1 MSEPLVRME
10 HINKF
15 FGRVQALNDVSF
27 TVNKNEIV
35 GLLGDNGAGK
45 STLIKILS
53 GALTA
58 SSGDIYIKGKKVD
71 IRSTSD
77 AIAQGIETIYQD
89 SALVTQLSI
98 ARNLFL
104 GREPLKG
111 PRFFNRMDQE
121 KMNEVARTLLKKVGI
136 SKNIPPTTPIS
147 SLSGGERQ
155 AVAIARAMHFESD
168 LIILDE
174 PTNNL
179 GVEETRGV
187 LTFVRNARA
196 SGHSCIFI
204 AHNIHHVFQVVD
216 RIVILRRGKNV
227 ADDIDPKKTTID
239 EVEKIITG
247 MQDSVVHTQVNHD
260 ARL

>member
-1 MSEPLVRME
+1 MSDELVRMVN
-10 HINKF
+10 INKF
-15 FGRVQALNDVSF
+15 FGRIQALKDVNL
-27 TVNKNEIV
+27 TVGKNEIV

-53 GALTA
+53 GALVA
-58 SSGDIYIKGKKVD
+58 DSGEIYIDGKH
-71 IRSTSD
+71 INMRSTTD
-77 AIAQGIETIYQD
+77 AIKYGIETIYQD

-111 PRFFNRMDQE
+111 PPFFNRMDQE
-121 KMNEVARTLLKKVGI
+121 LMNETATRLLKEVGI
-136 SKNIPPTTPIS
+136 TKDIPPTTPIS

-155 AVAIARAMHFESD
+155 AVSIARAMYFENE

-187 LTFVRNARA
+187 LRFVRNARDT
-196 SGHSCIFI
+196 GHSCVFI
-204 AHNIHHVFQVVD
+204 AHNIYHVFEVVD
-216 RIVILRRGKNV
+216 RIVVLRRGEKV
-227 ADDIDPKKTTID
+227 ADDIDPKQSSVE

-247 MQDSVVHTQVNHD
+247 MIET
-260 ARL
+260 

>member
-1 MSEPLVRME
+1 MAEELIRMQNIAKSYGSIRAIE
-10 HINKF
+10 
-15 FGRVQALNDVSF
+15 DVTL
-27 TVNKNEIV
+27 TVAESEIV

-53 GALTA
+53 GAVRAT
-58 SSGDIYIKGKKVD
+58 SGDIFIRGQKVEM
-71 IRSTSD
+71 RSARD
-77 AIAQGIETIYQD
+77 AISRGIETIYQD
-89 SALVTQLSI
+89 SALVPQLSI

-111 PRFFNRMDQE
+111 PRFLNRMDQAT
-121 KMNEVARTLLKKVGI
+121 MNEVARTLLKQVGI
-136 SKNIPPTTPIS
+136 TKNISPYTPIG

-155 AVAIARAMHFESD
+155 AVAIARAMHFDSD

-179 GVEETRGV
+179 GVAETQGV
-187 LTFVRNARA
+187 LNFVRGARN

-216 RIVILRRGKNV
+216 RIVVMRRGRVV
-227 ADDIDPKKTTID
+227 ADDIDPKKTNVE
-239 EVEKIITG
+239 EVERVITG
-247 MQDSVVHTQVNHD
+247 MDH
-260 ARL
+260 

>member
-1 MSEPLVRME
+1 MTDELVRME

-15 FGRVQALNDVSF
+15 FGRVQALNDVTF
-27 TVNKNEIV
+27 TVRKSEIV

-58 SSGDIYIKGKKVD
+58 DTGDIYMHGSKVN
-71 IRSTSD
+71 IRSTTD

-104 GREPLKG
+104 GREPIKG
-111 PRFFNRMDQE
+111 PRFLNLMDQDA
-121 KMNEVARTLLKKVGI
+121 MNGAASQLLKQVGI
-136 SKNIPPTTPIS
+136 TKDIPPTTPIS
-147 SLSGGERQ
+147 ALSGGERQ
-155 AVAIARAMHFESD
+155 AVAIARAMHFESE

-179 GVEETRGV
+179 GVEETQGV
-187 LTFVRNARA
+187 LRFVRNARD

-204 AHNIHHVFQVVD
+204 AHNIYHVFQVVD
-216 RIVILRRGKNV
+216 RIVVLRRGKKV
-227 ADDIDPKKTTID
+227 ADDIDPKKTTIE
-239 EVEKIITG
+239 EVEHIITG
-247 MQDSVVHTQVNHD
+247 MTLVPS
-260 ARL
+260 